1 MPACHAG
8 GREFES
14 RPFRKKPRFI
24 GAFFVLS
31 PSQSIPSRVLS
42 QLSLIHAIILFGAA
56 FILGLSKSGIKGIS
70 IIIVAMLVFVFGAK
84 PSTGILLPMLIVGDI
99 FAVIYYH
106 RHAQWK
112 YLIRLL
118 PFMVIGVLLGTWA
131 GDLLTEEAFRKGMA
145 AVILLAVI
153 VMFLWDKRKSKSV
166 PQHIGFA
173 GIMGLTAGFTTMVGN
188 LAGSFAN
195 IFFLA
200 MRLPKDAFIGTTAW
214 LFLIINLFKVP
225 FHIWSWETINLETI
239 QVSVVTI
246 PAIFL
251 GLFVGIRILKKVNDA
266 LFRKFTLLMT
276 AIGAIIIY
284 LT

>member
-1 MPACHAG
+1 M
-8 GREFES
+8 
-14 RPFRKKPRFI
+14 
-24 GAFFVLS
+24 
-31 PSQSIPSRVLS
+31 LS
-42 QLSLIHAIILFGAA
+42 QLPLLHWLILFGAA

-70 IIIVAMLVFVFGAK
+70 IIIVAMLVFIFGAK
-84 PSTGILLPMLIVGDI
+84 SSTGILLPMLIVGDI

-112 YLIRLL
+112 YLFRLL
-118 PFMVIGVLLGTWA
+118 PFMMLGVILGTWI
-131 GDLLTEEAFRKGMA
+131 GDSLTEEVFRKSMA
-145 AVILLAVI
+145 AVILISVV
-153 VMFLWDKRKSKSV
+153 VMFWWDQRKSKHV
-166 PQHIGFA
+166 PQQLGFA

-225 FHIWSWETINLETI
+225 FHIWNWGTITTETI
-239 QVSVVTI
+239 QVSAITI
-246 PAIFL
+246 PVIFL
-251 GLFVGIRILKKVNDA
+251 GLFMGVRLLKRINDN
-266 LFRKFTLLMT
+266 LFRKFILIMT
-276 AIGAIIIY
+276 GIGSIIIF